1 METIFINLF
10 SSHVSQ
16 EKVVAKPDECFYVP
30 CELNE
35 FYPRNKLSI
44 LFLAKNEKA
53 LKEAV
58 DKYGPT
64 AISINAGDDF
74 QHYDH
79 GIFYG

>member
-1 METIFINLF
+1 MPAKKKSLQNLMNVF
-10 SSHVSQ
+10 MCHVSS
-16 EKVVAKPDECFYVP
+16 K
-30 CELNE
+30 ELQTKW
-35 FYPRNKLSI
+35 FI

-79 GIFYG
+79 GVFYG

>member
-1 METIFINLF
+1 MPAKKKSLQNLMNVF
-10 SSHVSQ
+10 MCHVSS
-16 EKVVAKPDECFYVP
+16 K
-30 CELNE
+30 ELQIKS
-35 FYPRNKLSI
+35 FTYI
-44 LFLAKNEKA
+44 LFLAKDEKA

-79 GIFYG
+79 GVFYG

>member
-1 METIFINLF
+1 MPAKKKSLQNLMNVF
-10 SSHVSQ
+10 MCHVSS
-16 EKVVAKPDECFYVP
+16 K
-30 CELNE
+30 ELQIKS
-35 FYPRNKLSI
+35 FTCI
-44 LFLAKNEKA
+44 LFLAKDEKA

-79 GIFYG
+79 GVFYG